1 MKVYVVHKHTRVPFS
16 LPRPTT
22 AQVVK
27 MIEEDLNLYGEAL
40 EVNRISSGGR
50 YNFKSIGG
58 PWLEAEQVYTTADA
72 ARDAIR
78 QQYQEEI
85 AKLEGRIDRLNKKLA
100 GEIVVLEEG

>member
-27 MIEEDLNLYGEAL
+27 MIEEDLDLYGEAL
-40 EVNRISSGGR
+40 EVDRISSGGR
-50 YNFKSIGG
+50 YKFKSIGG

-85 AKLEGRIDRLNKKLA
+85 AKLEGKTARLKEKLA